1 MSSSSNPTRPTHVNR
16 VMSGEEVVGASLLRF
31 GALGEAAAQAGQP
44 ARPKPTAPMRAKPEA
59 KPAEALA
66 AVLEQRYQAGLVAG
80 HANGFAQGMQEANAR
95 IDALRAE
102 FSALAVSM
110 HNSVATL
117 EDEVAGRIIGL
128 VHALARQVVRSEL
141 AVRPEAVAD
150 VVDECLALV
159 SESVSRIVIHLNPA
173 DLALIGERLVGE
185 DSRIQLHP
193 DAGMTRGGCRVV
205 TSHGEIDGTL
215 EHRIARALD
224 VLKPSG
230 THAGT

>member
-1 MSSSSNPTRPTHVNR
+1 MSNSSNQRPSHVNR
-16 VMSGEEVVGASLLRF
+16 VMSADEVVGASVMRF
-31 GALGEAAAQAGQP
+31 GALGESPANAGQA
-44 ARPKPTAPMRAKPEA
+44 ARPKPAAPMRAKPEA

-66 AVLEQRYQAGLVAG
+66 EVLEQRYQAGLVAG
-80 HANGFAQGMQEANAR
+80 HANGFAQGMAEANAR

-117 EDEVAGRIIGL
+117 EDDVAGRVIAL
-128 VHALARQVVRSEL
+128 VHSLARQVVRSEL
-141 AVRPEAVAD
+141 AARPEAVAG

-173 DLALIGERLVGE
+173 DLALIGERLAAE

-193 DAGMTRGGCRVV
+193 DAAMTRGGCRVV

-215 EHRIARALD
+215 EHRMARALD
-224 VLKPSG
+224 VLKPTG
-230 THAGT
+230 PHEGA